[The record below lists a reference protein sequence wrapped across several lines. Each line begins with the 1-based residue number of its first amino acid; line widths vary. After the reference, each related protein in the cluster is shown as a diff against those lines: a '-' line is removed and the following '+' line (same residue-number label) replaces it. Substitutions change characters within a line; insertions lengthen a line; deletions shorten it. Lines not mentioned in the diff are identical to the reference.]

1 MEAVQPLDRP
11 QAGDDMTFDGLSLL
25 AWIAGLAFLYLC
37 YRTAVWI
44 DTATVLTEDH
54 PENMR
59 RADRAC
65 GVPEFLADAS

>member
-1 MEAVQPLDRP
+1 MEAVQPLDRQ
-11 QAGDDMTFDGLSLL
+11 QAGRIMTFDGANLL
-25 AWIAGLAFLYLC
+25 TWIVCLAFLYLC

-44 DTATVLTEDH
+44 DTAPVLAEDH